1 MLNKKKKENKEIHE
15 EHCSCGCEHDHMHD
29 ECGCDCCGDSY
40 DEIVFYN
47 EDTKQEEKFGIL
59 WQLDEYKD
67 TGKSYVALAPIDELE
82 IGGPLSIY
90 FAEVEYLDDE
100 TENITMLSDD
110 DPIGSEI
117 YKIFEEDLKIQ
128 QEELDTPVDSEN

>member
-1 MLNKKKKENKEIHE
+1 MPNKKDKENKIIHE

-67 TGKSYVALAPIDELE
+67 TGKSYVALAPTDEIE

-90 FAEVEYLDDE
+90 IAEVEYPDDK

-128 QEELDTPVDSEN
+128 QEEFDTSVDSEN

>member
-1 MLNKKKKENKEIHE
+1 MPNKKDKENKKIHE

-67 TGKSYVALAPIDELE
+67 TGKSYVALAPTDEIE

-90 FAEVEYLDDE
+90 IAEVEYPDDK

-110 DPIGSEI
+110 NPIGSEI

-128 QEELDTPVDSEN
+128 QEEFDTSVDSEN

>member
-1 MLNKKKKENKEIHE
+1 MPNKKKKENKEIHE
-15 EHCSCGCEHDHMHD
+15 EHCSCGCVHDHMHD

-82 IGGPLSIY
+82 FGGPLSIY
-90 FAEVEYLDDE
+90 IAEVEYLDDE

>member
-1 MLNKKKKENKEIHE
+1 MPNKKKKENKEIHE

-67 TGKSYVALAPIDELE
+67 TGKSYVALVPIDELE

-90 FAEVEYLDDE
+90 IAEVEYLDDE

-128 QEELDTPVDSEN
+128 QEELDTLVDSEN

>member
-1 MLNKKKKENKEIHE
+1 MSNKKDKENNKIHE
-15 EHCSCGCEHDHMHD
+15 EHYSCGCEHDHMHD

-67 TGKSYVALAPIDELE
+67 TGKSYVALAPTDEIE

-90 FAEVEYLDDE
+90 IAEVEYPDDK

-128 QEELDTPVDSEN
+128 QEEFDTSVDSEN

>member
-1 MLNKKKKENKEIHE
+1 MPNKKKKENKEIHE

-90 FAEVEYLDDE
+90 IAEVEYLDDE

-110 DPIGSEI
+110 DTIGSEI

>member
-1 MLNKKKKENKEIHE
+1 MPNKKKRENKEIHE

-90 FAEVEYLDDE
+90 IAEVEYLDDE

-110 DPIGSEI
+110 DPIGREI

>member
-1 MLNKKKKENKEIHE
+1 MPNKKKKENKKIHE

-90 FAEVEYLDDE
+90 IAEVEYLDDE

>member
-1 MLNKKKKENKEIHE
+1 MPNKKKKENKEIHE

-47 EDTKQEEKFGIL
+47 EYTKQEEKFGIL

-90 FAEVEYLDDE
+90 IAEVEYLDDE

>member
-1 MLNKKKKENKEIHE
+1 MPNKKKKENKEIHE

-90 FAEVEYLDDE
+90 IAEVEYLDDE